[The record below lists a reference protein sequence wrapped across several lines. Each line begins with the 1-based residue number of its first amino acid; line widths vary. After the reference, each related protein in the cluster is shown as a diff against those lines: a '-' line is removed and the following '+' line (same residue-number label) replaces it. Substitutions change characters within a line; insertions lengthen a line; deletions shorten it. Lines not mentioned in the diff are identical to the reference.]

1 MNQITVRLYPNYI
14 RDCDTSILDA
24 VLLGLIPKSGALKEE
39 FLSCLAV
46 EVFDDSGNEVDSRPP
61 VLIPGFVDFA
71 KKLFS
76 QHPHFVYVAS
86 IFDDFFRQAI
96 IAVSGDVTAVQAG
109 DNGTIFANG
118 NAYFQRAQEEVEKFI
133 LIASERGAADD
144 CVHLC
149 HLEDLK
155 AYLLLL

>member
-24 VLLGLIPKSGALKEE
+24 VLLGLLPKTGALPEQ
-39 FLSCLAV
+39 FLSCLAI
-46 EVFDDSGNEVDSRPP
+46 EVLDEAGNEADSRPL

-86 IFDDFFRQAI
+86 IFDDFYRQAI
-96 IAVSGDVTAVQAG
+96 IAVSGDITAVQTGA
-109 DNGTIFANG
+109 NGMIFANG
-118 NAYFQRAQEEVEKFI
+118 NAYLERAQEEVEKFF
-133 LIASERGAADD
+133 LIANERGDADEG
-144 CVHLC
+144 VHLC
-149 HLEDLK
+149 HLADLK
-155 AYLLLL
+155 EYLLLS